1 MCKALGKASR
11 WWGRRQRM
19 GMRAWRQDPQGL
31 HRQRR
36 HPGRLGIG
44 VRAESARG
52 KGAEDGAKIAQ
63 GERAEL

>member
-1 MCKALGKASR
+1 
-11 WWGRRQRM
+11 M